1 MDAITPKLAKRQA
14 ECLRLVAAGLTSKEI
29 ALELGIGSKHTVD
42 GYIAEAVEALGAGNR
57 REAARLWNR
66 LGGPLTESGAD
77 PARVA
82 VDPMPDEPEGALPD
96 GQAAQEPERLG
107 GALPFPTRSRP
118 RNALTPLATVGWIF
132 AIALLS
138 LAAAALA
145 VAIGNG
151 ATGLALR
158 ANGSVQPGNR

>member
-1 MDAITPKLAKRQA
+1 MDPTTPKLPKRQA

-42 GYIAEAVEALGAGNR
+42 GYIAEAVTALGVGNR
-57 REAARLWNR
+57 REAARLWQGLR
-66 LGGPLTESGAD
+66 EPLTESGAD
-77 PARVA
+77 PARVVA
-82 VDPMPDEPEGALPD
+82 DPVTDEPEGALPD
-96 GQAAQEPERLG
+96 WQIVHEPERLG
-107 GALPFPTRSRP
+107 GGLPFPTRSSP
-118 RNALTPLATVGWIF
+118 RNALTPLITVGWIF

>member
-1 MDAITPKLAKRQA
+1 MDQITPKLAKRQA

-42 GYIAEAVEALGAGNR
+42 GYVAEAVEALGVGNR
-57 REAARLWNR
+57 REAARLWQR
-66 LGGPLTESGAD
+66 LQGPLTESGAD
-77 PARVA
+77 SARV
-82 VDPMPDEPEGALPD
+82 VGDPLVPDRDDALSER
-96 GQAAQEPERLG
+96 QAAEKPEPLG
-107 GALPFPTRSRP
+107 GNLPFPTRSRP
-118 RNALTPLATVGWIF
+118 RNTLTPLATVGWIF

-138 LAAAALA
+138 LVAASLA

-158 ANGSVQPGNR
+158 AAGSVQPSH